1 MTAAGDGLL
10 LSTAFWA
17 LFALYVVLDRALA
30 GWLPLRAR
38 YLASALGS
46 AGFLWYFTSVGWA
59 YLLAL
64 YVGLSVVFLAA
75 QRVLRERPPLSRLL
89 FLFGLVISA
98 WSLGKIGTSLE
109 LSHLAWLFFLGASFL
124 MIKVWTFHKD
134 LYDGRIDDPRWLTF
148 LAYCTF
154 FPCFLSG
161 PMHLYG
167 EFREAFEQRSKLDGV
182 ALVDAVFRILHG
194 LVKVLIV
201 AVALRPYSLE
211 TLQGSGLS
219 EVSLIELAWRSV
231 AYSLVIYL
239 DFSGY
244 SDIAIA
250 SGALLGIR
258 VPENFRL
265 PYLASDLRDFWQ
277 RWHITFTRVLTQ
289 YLFIP
294 FVRVLQARVGR
305 LSALGT
311 STLAYLVT
319 FLFCGFWHGS
329 TPNYLAWGLYH
340 GLGLVALDYL
350 RRRSTARP
358 PRQAGAGR
366 LARQAAGTLATFL
379 FVSLGWLFFMLP
391 MSFWSR

>member
-1 MTAAGDGLL
+1 MNAAGDGLL
-10 LSTAFWA
+10 ISAAFWG
-17 LFALYVVLDRALA
+17 LFALYVVLDRALID
-30 GWLPLRAR
+30 WMPLRGR
-38 YLASALGS
+38 YLVCVVGS
-46 AGFLWYFTSVGWA
+46 AGFLWYFTSVGWV
-59 YLLAL
+59 YLAVLHLA
-64 YVGLSVVFLAA
+64 LSVVYLAA
-75 QRVLRERPPLSRLL
+75 RRWLLDRPPLSRLL
-89 FLFGLVISA
+89 LLLGSVAAI
-98 WSLGKIGTSLE
+98 WSLGKIGTSLG
-109 LSHLAWLFFLGASFL
+109 LSHLSWLFFLGASFL
-124 MIKVWTFHKD
+124 LVKVWTFYKD
-134 LYDGRIDDPRWLTF
+134 AYDGRIEEPSWPAF

-161 PMHLYG
+161 PMHFFG
-167 EFREAFEQRSKLDGV
+167 EFRTAFEQRGRLDGRL
-182 ALVDAVFRILHG
+182 LVDAVFRILHG

-211 TLQGSGLS
+211 VLRDSGLS
-219 EVSLIELAWRSV
+219 QVSAVELLVRAV
-231 AYSLVIYL
+231 VYSLVIYL

-250 SGALLGIR
+250 SGSLLGVR

-265 PYLASDLRDFWQ
+265 PYLASNLRDFWQ

-294 FVRVLQARVGR
+294 FVRVVSARFRG
-305 LSALGT
+305 LSAGGT

-340 GLGLVALDYL
+340 GVGLVALDLL
-350 RRRSTARP
+350 RQRRP
-358 PRQAGAGR
+358 PRPPRRSGPMR
-366 LARQAAGTLATFL
+366 LVGQVAGTAATFA

-391 MSFWSR
+391 LDFWSR